1 MEGYRGELF
10 PEIEPKKRRFKR
22 GQLKHFRLIKER
34 YVRLSEEKI
43 ALGLLLLLFSLI
55 FSYIWGYQKGVQTAK
70 GAIPKQIREVKV
82 TEVKKVGS
90 EEGGNKGE
98 EKARGKVKK
107 PLAQYSIQLVT
118 YKNLKYAKRE
128 EEKLK
133 KMGYNPYILEV
144 KGYKIV
150 YVGKY
155 KSRDEAEKD
164 LRQLRKIYKDAFIKK
179 LEEVN

>member
-1 MEGYRGELF
+1 MEGYSGELF
-10 PEIEPKKRRFKR
+10 PEVEPKKRRFKG

-43 ALGLLLLLFSLI
+43 ALCLLLLLFSLI
-55 FSYIWGYQKGVQTAK
+55 FSYIWGYQKGIQTAK
-70 GAIPKQIREVKV
+70 VDIPKQMREVKV
-82 TEVKKVGS
+82 TEVKKLGP
-90 EEGGNKGE
+90 EGGKVRE
-98 EKARGKVKK
+98 EVKK

-118 YKNLKYAKRE
+118 YKNLRYAKRE

-133 KMGYNPYILEV
+133 GMGYDPYILEK

-150 YVGKY
+150 YVGRY
-155 KSRDEAEKD
+155 KSRDEAEED
-164 LRQLRKIYKDAFIKK
+164 LKKLRRIYKDAFIKK